1 MPGHRQVWSVV
12 FDILIGKPGKDRFL
26 RIGAQAVVL
35 TAVVGG
41 TVAYA
46 TSDTEVNLTVD
57 GTTRLVSADADTV
70 GELLAG
76 QELSLGE
83 RDVVAPSATA
93 AIEDGDTVVV
103 RFARQLEV
111 TVDGEKQQY
120 WTTELTVDRALT
132 ALGIRA
138 EGARLSVSRSQPLG
152 RQGLA
157 LSVTTPK
164 AVTLKADG
172 KTRKLTTTAPDVAT
186 LLEEQSLTLGS
197 LDKISVQ
204 PASPTVKGMVVAVTR
219 IEKKTVTK
227 TEKVAHK
234 TRTVRTSDLFKDE
247 RKVVTEG
254 RDGSRRA
261 TYSVTL
267 ADGKVAN
274 RTLVEA
280 TVTRKPVTE
289 VVRVGTKSRPAPG
302 GGGGSVAGADSLNW
316 AALAQCESGG
326 NPKAVNPAGPYYG
339 LYQFS
344 LSTWRSVGGSGLPTD
359 NSSAE
364 QTYRA
369 KLLYKKAGAGQWPHC
384 GPRLFT

>member
-1 MPGHRQVWSVV
+1 MAVPGHRQVWSVV
-12 FDILIGKPGKDRFL
+12 FDILIGKPGKDRVL

-35 TAVVGG
+35 TAVVAG

-46 TSDTEVNLTVD
+46 TADTEVNLTVD

-70 GELLAG
+70 GELLAS
-76 QELSLGE
+76 QELALGG
-83 RDVVAPSATA
+83 RDVVAPSAAA

-111 TVDGEKQQY
+111 TVDGEKQQF

-172 KTRKLTTTAPDVAT
+172 RTRKLTTTAPDVAT

-204 PASPTVKGMVVAVTR
+204 PATPTVKGLVVAITR
-219 IEKKTVTK
+219 IEKKTVTR

-234 TRTVRTSDLFKDE
+234 TRTVKSSSMFKDE
-247 RKVVTEG
+247 RQ
-254 RDGSRRA
+254 
-261 TYSVTL
+261 
-267 ADGKVAN
+267 
-274 RTLVEA
+274 VEM
-280 TVTRKPVTE
+280 
-289 VVRVGTKSRPAPG
+289 
-302 GGGGSVAGADSLNW
+302 LNW
-316 AALAQCESGG
+316 
-326 NPKAVNPAGPYYG
+326 
-339 LYQFS
+339 
-344 LSTWRSVGGSGLPTD
+344 
-359 NSSAE
+359 
-364 QTYRA
+364 
-369 KLLYKKAGAGQWPHC
+369 
-384 GPRLFT
+384 